1 MGTEVRTLTETLV
14 GTRLERPACS
24 RTQAC
29 DTSKR
34 VSPVPV

>member
-1 MGTEVRTLTETLV
+1 MGTEVHTLTETLV
-14 GTRLERPACS
+14 GTRLERLERS

-29 DTSKR
+29 DTSRR